1 VVEQKVFVSQG
12 LIPATNRHSRASGNL
27 DVVDFKEPGFPIKP
41 SGMTGLIDSKIFG
54 DPTLG
59 GFFISNPPI
68 PINKGGEQ
76 FPLFSKEGPG
86 EIL

>member
-1 VVEQKVFVSQG
+1 
-12 LIPATNRHSRASGNL
+12 
-27 DVVDFKEPGFPIKP
+27 
-41 SGMTGLIDSKIFG
+41 MTGLIDSKIFG

-59 GFFISNPPI
+59 GFFISNSPI